1 MLGRYR
7 GKREAPKPEKRSEV
21 QTDGLDL
28 EEALGQGGAGGAED
42 RDILP
47 VGKQPR
53 RKLGAPLRPDA
64 GKPRKREKKT
74 CNFPEKTIYYLGFE
88 SF

>member
-42 RDILP
+42 RDFPP
-47 VGKQPR
+47 VGKPPR
-53 RKLGAPLRPDA
+53 RKLGRRRSRSSRREPWRPW
-64 GKPRKREKKT
+64 P
-74 CNFPEKTIYYLGFE
+74 
-88 SF
+88 

>member
-28 EEALGQGGAGGAED
+28 EEALGQGGAGG
-42 RDILP
+42 RGGSGYP
-47 VGKQPR
+47 PCGKAAP
-53 RKLGAPLRPDA
+53 RKLGAKRSRSSRRGLWRPW
-64 GKPRKREKKT
+64 P
-74 CNFPEKTIYYLGFE
+74 
-88 SF
+88 